1 MNKIKKYPERTF
13 TEEACSGYFSRGF
26 EFMNESN
33 SYSFFSNK
41 ECRYF
46 PCHNSDGGKFNCL
59 FCYCPLY
66 ALGDRCGG
74 NFEYLPNGVK
84 SCMKCAIPHT
94 EKGYEYVMSKIG
106 EVIRLAEKK

>member
-1 MNKIKKYPERTF
+1 MNQTATAFFLIRNADIFPATIQTAENST
-13 TEEACSGYFSRGF
+13 AFS
-26 EFMNESN
+26 
-33 SYSFFSNK
+33 
-41 ECRYF
+41 
-46 PCHNSDGGKFNCL
+46 
-59 FCYCPLY
+59 
-66 ALGDRCGG
+66 ATGG